1 MVLLRDACMC
11 GLKSCGAGTA
21 HSGILESDSIICCQ
35 CYAEDISMAL
45 AERSQTFVL
54 QLIWSLENEREAR
67 GQEATEASQRHAQ
80 ALEEVKLR
88 DMAAADLQKKVTHQE
103 HLLLHDVICVVL
115 LRHKCMQR
123 YGWWHKVRIHG
134 RVTVIKCTCSC
145 ATITNHSI
153 AAA

>member
-1 MVLLRDACMC
+1 M
-11 GLKSCGAGTA
+11 
-21 HSGILESDSIICCQ
+21 
-35 CYAEDISMAL
+35 
-45 AERSQTFVL
+45 L

-88 DMAAADLQKKVTHQE
+88 DMAAADLQKKVTQQE
-103 HLLLHDVICVVL
+103 YLVLHDVTCVVL

-123 YGWWHKVRIHG
+123 YSWWHKVRIHG
-134 RVTVIKCTCSC
+134 RVTVIKYNCSC

-153 AAA
+153 AVA